1 MRFKESER
9 QPIEVQRSEATQDNT
24 GGFVLNWTTV
34 RSPIA
39 EVMQRT
45 RSSMFSDE
53 AYSSEATYVF
63 RFRVDNKSPNID
75 NSMRI
80 LYRSGVYQVDSVK
93 RIGRG
98 LVDVT
103 GIFVTSVPESDVVW
117 ILEQGF
123 WNKDGNW
130 LADGFW
136 IKEPTT

>member
-39 EVMQRT
+39 EVMQRDK
-45 RSSMFSDE
+45 SSMFSEE
-53 AYSSEATYVF
+53 AYSSESTYVF
-63 RFRVDNKSPNID
+63 RFRVDNKNPNID

-80 LYRSGVYQVDSVK
+80 LYRSGAYQVDSVK

-103 GIFVTSVPESDVVW
+103 GIFVTSVPVVDVVW

-123 WNKDGNW
+123 WNVNGNW

-136 IKEPTT
+136 IKEPT